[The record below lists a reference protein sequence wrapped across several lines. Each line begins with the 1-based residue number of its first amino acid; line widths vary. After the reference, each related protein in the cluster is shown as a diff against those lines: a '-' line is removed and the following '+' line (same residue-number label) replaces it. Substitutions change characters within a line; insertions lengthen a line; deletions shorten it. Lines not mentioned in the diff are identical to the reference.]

1 MSRTFN
7 PRRRILVAGQEI
19 SKLLTDD
26 AISLSVEDHLEE
38 ADAAVFELS
47 NRRNQWIDHPLFERG
62 NPVQVFLG
70 YGADPPRMFEGVIA
84 VLEPHFPQDGVPA
97 FTVTAYDRTYLMRK
111 KGDRDEAYP
120 ERTLDE
126 IVREVALKH
135 GFREDDLVIESAGGE
150 KRYFQQNSENDWDF
164 LSRLARE
171 EGFELYAELGRLR
184 FRKPATK
191 PDRVPGT
198 FVYRENLLSFEPA
211 LTVDEAVSRVIVRG
225 WDDQA
230 KRAFQVEV
238 DDPFAAER
246 DVLGQQPASDF
257 LSEAYGDSVRILH
270 DVVAQSEAHARAIA
284 MAYFRRKEF
293 ELITATGACV
303 GDPELLAKRL
313 IRVGGV
319 GEKFSGDYYLTRV
332 THKFDDSGYLCDFE
346 AKRNAISRIGTEAL
360 KDV

>member
-1 MSRTFN
+1 MLRHAGDGAGKPSEHSGGLTHRIRQTV
-7 PRRRILVAGQEI
+7 RRPLKAAAQYV
-19 SKLLTDD
+19 
-26 AISLSVEDHLEE
+26 LER
-38 ADAAVFELS
+38 AFFGL
-47 NRRNQWIDHPLFERG
+47 DHPYRLAGVMRRFIGTHTSAYRDICG
-62 NPVQVFLG
+62 FL
-70 YGADPPRMFEGVIA
+70 DP
-84 VLEPHFPQDGVPA
+84 
-97 FTVTAYDRTYLMRK
+97 AY
-111 KGDRDEAYP
+111 YP

-135 GFREDDLVIESAGGE
+135 GFREDDLAIDASTPE
-150 KRYFQQNSENDWDF
+150 KRYFQQNSESDWDF
-164 LSRLARE
+164 LSRLALD
-171 EGFELYAELGRLR
+171 EGFELYVELGRLH
-184 FRKPATK
+184 FRKPATR

-257 LSEAYGDSVRILH
+257 LSEAYGESVRILH

-346 AKRNAISRIGTEAL
+346 AQRNAISRIGTEDL
-360 KDV
+360 KDVPALEDLGFGLRKE